1 MERIKE
7 SGLEIF
13 KGEELIIVRGIIL

>member
-13 KGEELIIVRGIIL
+13 KGGELIIVRGIIL